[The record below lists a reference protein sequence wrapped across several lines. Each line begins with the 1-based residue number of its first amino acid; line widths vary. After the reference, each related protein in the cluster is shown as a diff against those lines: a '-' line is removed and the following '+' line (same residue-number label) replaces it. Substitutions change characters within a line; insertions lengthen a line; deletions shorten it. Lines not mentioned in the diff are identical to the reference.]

1 MRLTLS
7 SMGLIAAT
15 YGLARFGYGL
25 FLPQFQQAFDLDGA
39 TAGMIQA
46 GSFLS
51 YCVAAVIAA
60 LGAKWPRLLVVCA
73 GASASAGALTVAT
86 APSTAVLGIGV
97 VVAGTGAG
105 FATPGTV
112 GLISRIIGEAKRE
125 GAQTTVN
132 SGTGVGLVAAGLLLA
147 TTTENWRTGWTII
160 AITTALATV
169 ATLTSA
175 RAGHPHHT
183 SRFGE
188 PAADAHVRP
197 HDLLALRR
205 VVAIALCSGAG
216 SAAVW
221 TFGRSALDAA
231 SPSFFTGQSY
241 SVTAWIL
248 LGAMSVAGA
257 LAARLVQRWSLSR
270 AWSLTNLA
278 MLVGTAG
285 VGVDPG
291 HPVIAFAA
299 VSLFGASY
307 TAMTGV
313 LIVWAMRLTPRS
325 AAAGT
330 VVLFVALA
338 LGQAVG
344 AWLLGALQDFSSAPV
359 MFFAAA
365 TIGAVAIAGQPRP
378 VPANRTPPDRRAVHG
393 AR

>member
-1 MRLTLS
+1 MH
-7 SMGLIAAT
+7 
-15 YGLARFGYGL
+15 
-25 FLPQFQQAFDLDGA
+25 
-39 TAGMIQA
+39 
-46 GSFLS
+46 
-51 YCVAAVIAA
+51 
-60 LGAKWPRLLVVCA
+60 
-73 GASASAGALTVAT
+73 
-86 APSTAVLGIGV
+86 
-97 VVAGTGAG
+97 
-105 FATPGTV
+105 
-112 GLISRIIGEAKRE
+112 
-125 GAQTTVN
+125 
-132 SGTGVGLVAAGLLLA
+132 
-147 TTTENWRTGWTII
+147 
-160 AITTALATV
+160 
-169 ATLTSA
+169 TSA
-175 RAGHPHHT
+175 RTTFSPC
-183 SRFGE
+183 
-188 PAADAHVRP
+188 DASSLSPCVR
-197 HDLLALRR
+197 
-205 VVAIALCSGAG
+205 GAG

-257 LAARLVQRWSLSR
+257 LAARIVQRWSLSR

-299 VSLFGASY
+299 VSLFGAGY

-344 AWLLGALQDFSSAPV
+344 AWLLGTLQDLSSAPV

>member
-1 MRLTLS
+1 
-7 SMGLIAAT
+7 
-15 YGLARFGYGL
+15 
-25 FLPQFQQAFDLDGA
+25 
-39 TAGMIQA
+39 
-46 GSFLS
+46 
-51 YCVAAVIAA
+51 
-60 LGAKWPRLLVVCA
+60 
-73 GASASAGALTVAT
+73 
-86 APSTAVLGIGV
+86 
-97 VVAGTGAG
+97 
-105 FATPGTV
+105 
-112 GLISRIIGEAKRE
+112 
-125 GAQTTVN
+125 
-132 SGTGVGLVAAGLLLA
+132 
-147 TTTENWRTGWTII
+147 
-160 AITTALATV
+160 
-169 ATLTSA
+169 
-175 RAGHPHHT
+175 
-183 SRFGE
+183 
-188 PAADAHVRP
+188 
-197 HDLLALRR
+197 
-205 VVAIALCSGAG
+205 
-216 SAAVW
+216 
-221 TFGRSALDAA
+221 
-231 SPSFFTGQSY
+231 
-241 SVTAWIL
+241 
-248 LGAMSVAGA
+248 MSVAGA